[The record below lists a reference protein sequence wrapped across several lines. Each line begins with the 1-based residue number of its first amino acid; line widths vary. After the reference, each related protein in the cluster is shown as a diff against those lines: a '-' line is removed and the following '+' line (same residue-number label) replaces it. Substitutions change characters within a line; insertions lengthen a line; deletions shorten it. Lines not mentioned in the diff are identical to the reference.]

1 MSLALAALYGA
12 GGVLTLISLL
22 LPHPDSV
29 HELGGLVCGSLAI
42 LSALFVFAFGD
53 RLPLWTYGVFVASGS
68 VLISIGI
75 HFGGYAPGTPSYAL
89 FYLWIGLF
97 SFNFF
102 TLRAAL
108 SQMVLSSVCHLVVLV
123 VDGSGTFFLT
133 DWVVTWGV
141 LFVTGLTVGWLSGQ
155 VRTLADTDSLTG
167 LRNRRAWDHE
177 LEREL
182 AHAKR
187 SGDPLSVIL
196 IDIDGLKAINDRQ
209 GHQAGDR
216 MLKEAAAAFSGAVR
230 SGDLVARLGGDEFG
244 VLLRACS
251 ADGAR
256 VSIER
261 LQGATATPFCAG
273 SAQWDGEETS
283 DAFLHR
289 ADAVL
294 YERKLA
300 RVASA
305 TSPVDSRR

>member
-1 MSLALAALYGA
+1 MSLALFALYVT
-12 GGVLTLISLL
+12 GGVLTLVSLA

-29 HELGGLVCGSLAI
+29 NEVGGLVCGSLAI
-42 LSALFVFAFGD
+42 LSGVFIFARGD
-53 RLPLWTYGVFVASGS
+53 RLPMWTYGAFVAGGSG
-68 VLISIGI
+68 LISIGI

-102 TLRAAL
+102 TFRHAL
-108 SQMVLSSVCHLVVLV
+108 TQMTFSSLCHLVVLTI
-123 VDGSGTFFLT
+123 DGSGTFFLT

-182 AHAKR
+182 ANAQR
-187 SGDPLSVIL
+187 SGNPLSVII
-196 IDIDGLKAINDRQ
+196 IDIDGLKAVNDRE
-209 GHQAGDR
+209 GHQSGDR

-230 SGDLVARLGGDEFG
+230 SGDLVVRLGGDEFG
-244 VLLRACS
+244 VLLRSCS

-256 VSIER
+256 ASIER
-261 LQGATATPFCAG
+261 MQKATSTPFCAG
-273 SAQWDGEETS
+273 SAQWDGEESS
-283 DAFLHR
+283 DEFLHR
-289 ADAVL
+289 ADAAL
-294 YERKLA
+294 YERKVA
-300 RVASA
+300 RVGGA
-305 TSPVDSRR
+305 TSPLRAGA